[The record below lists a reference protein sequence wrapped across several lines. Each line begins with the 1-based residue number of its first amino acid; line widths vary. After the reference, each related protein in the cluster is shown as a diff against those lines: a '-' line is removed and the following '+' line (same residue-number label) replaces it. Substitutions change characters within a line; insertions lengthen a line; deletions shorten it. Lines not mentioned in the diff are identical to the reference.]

1 MTPHVRPTNRR
12 IRTLAL
18 SATVG
23 ALVVTGAVM
32 FTNTAHA
39 ATTLGTAAAQSGRY
53 FGTAVAGGRLGDGAY
68 TTILNREFNQV
79 TAENEMKMD
88 ATEPNQNQFNFAA
101 GDQIANYARQ
111 RGMLVKGHTLAWH
124 AQQPNWMR
132 NLSGS
137 ALRSAMLNH
146 VRQVAAHYRGI
157 VFGWDVV
164 NEAFEEN
171 GSRRQ
176 SNLQQTGNDWIEAA
190 FREARSAD
198 PNAKLCYNDFNIDNA
213 TSAKTQAVVNMVR
226 DFKQRGVPIDCVGLQ
241 SHFTGGSNYPGNYRT
256 TLQNFANLGVDV
268 QITELDIR
276 NAPVDAYRNVTADCM
291 AVPRCTG
298 ITVWGIRD
306 SDSWRS
312 GESPLLFTGSGAKKP
327 AYDAVLNVLNSTT
340 TPPSSPPPGS
350 AFNLVGSGSGR
361 CVDVPNS
368 TTANGTRVQLWDC
381 HSGSNQRWTYTAGRQ
396 LMVFGNRCLDAN
408 GAGTGNG
415 TAIIIWDCHGGTNQQ
430 WNLNSNGTI
439 SGVQSGRCLDASGNG
454 TANGTQLQLWDCHS
468 GSNQIWTRRS

>member
-1 MTPHVRPTNRR
+1 
-12 IRTLAL
+12 
-18 SATVG
+18 
-23 ALVVTGAVM
+23 
-32 FTNTAHA
+32 
-39 ATTLGTAAAQSGRY
+39 
-53 FGTAVAGGRLGDGAY
+53 
-68 TTILNREFNQV
+68 
-79 TAENEMKMD
+79 
-88 ATEPNQNQFNFAA
+88 
-101 GDQIANYARQ
+101 
-111 RGMLVKGHTLAWH
+111 
-124 AQQPNWMR
+124 
-132 NLSGS
+132 
-137 ALRSAMLNH
+137 
-146 VRQVAAHYRGI
+146 
-157 VFGWDVV
+157 
-164 NEAFEEN
+164 
-171 GSRRQ
+171 
-176 SNLQQTGNDWIEAA
+176 
-190 FREARSAD
+190 
-198 PNAKLCYNDFNIDNA
+198 
-213 TSAKTQAVVNMVR
+213 MVR

-241 SHFTGGSNYPGNYRT
+241 SHFTGGSNYPSNYRT

-340 TPPSSPPPGS
+340 TPSPSSSPPGS

-361 CVDVPNS
+361 CIDVPNS
-368 TTANGTRVQLWDC
+368 NTANGTRVQLWDC

-396 LMVFGNRCLDAN
+396 LLVLGNKCLDAN

-439 SGVQSGRCLDASGNG
+439 SGVQSGRCLDAAGNG

-468 GSNQIWTRRS
+468 GSNQIWIRRS